1 MRDVKKIVLVK
12 LEPSEP
18 DPAAETGLP
27 DSASSG
33 SAAAG
38 AVSRH
43 TASCFQRSARR
54 VRRSGMRDQKTVAPP
69 GASAPAPSAVP
80 VRFQFVVIVFVSR
93 GFPLVPVASVSV
105 PVFGSRAGFS
115 GPLSGPSIGFKS
127 VKIVQSRTFVQAPLS
142 RLSFV
147 QSGPPFR
154 PPRLHLASARFRPDF
169 RSRRPPRPRLAH
181 ARPGSASDSVSAPP
195 PEVPVYHPV
204 PASCSARLL
213 FVSFMVRIS
222 KFRLVPSVQF
232 CLIRL
237 VCPLACPFCSVP
249 FIFASFRFAFACF
262 VLSSDFV
269 FACSRTG
276 FIYYILAY
284 IIHLVGRKQNVFF
297 IEKHVLFKNYVKNQC
312 KT

>member
-18 DPAAETGLP
+18 DPAAGTGFP
-27 DSASSG
+27 DSASSA

-69 GASAPAPSAVP
+69 RASAPAPSVDP

-105 PVFGSRAGFS
+105 PGFGSRAGLY

-142 RLSFV
+142 RLSWFSPARLSV
-147 QSGPPFR
+147 RLAFASLPLGFSLVSGLAVRLAFASLPLGPAQLRTAFRRRRLRSRSTTRSR
-154 PPRLHLASARFRPDF
+154 PPVPLVCCSF
-169 RSRRPPRPRLAH
+169 RSWFVSRSFVWFRLFSSAH
-181 ARPGSASDSVSAPP
+181 
-195 PEVPVYHPV
+195 
-204 PASCSARLL
+204 
-213 FVSFMVRIS
+213 FVSFVRL
-222 KFRLVPSVQF
+222 LVRSVQF
-232 CLIRL
+232 RSFSLC
-237 VCPLACPFCSVP
+237 FGSVSSV
-249 FIFASFRFAFACF
+249 SF
-262 VLSSDFV
+262 
-269 FACSRTG
+269 
-276 FIYYILAY
+276 
-284 IIHLVGRKQNVFF
+284 
-297 IEKHVLFKNYVKNQC
+297 
-312 KT
+312 

>member
-1 MRDVKKIVLVK
+1 MKKIVLVK

-18 DPAAETGLP
+18 DPAAGTGFP
-27 DSASSG
+27 DSASSA

-69 GASAPAPSAVP
+69 EASAPAPSAVP
-80 VRFQFVVIVFVSR
+80 VRFQFVVIVFVTR

-115 GPLSGPSIGFKS
+115 GPLSSPSIGFKS

-142 RLSFV
+142 RLSCV

-154 PPRLHLASARFRPDF
+154 PPRLRLASARPDLV
-169 RSRRPPRPRLAH
+169 SGLAVRLAF

-204 PASCSARLL
+204 PTSCSARLL

-232 CLIRL
+232 SSFCL
-237 VCPLACPFCSVP
+237 VCPFRSFP
-249 FIFASFRFAFACF
+249 FISGSFRLFRFELDSC
-262 VLSSDFV
+262 VCLS
-269 FACSRTG
+269 AYG
-276 FIYYILAY
+276 FIYYISRILY
-284 IIHLVGRKQNVFF
+284 
-297 IEKHVLFKNYVKNQC
+297 
-312 KT
+312 T